1 MTDFLD
7 EFSDDDIID
16 TSHFAAVTALA
27 LQTDNDSQTS
37 YLLRGIAEGLA
48 VLQERRKSPT
58 NVVLWAAQQRFD
70 GVINDDEFTD
80 VMARETLR
88 HQGIS
93 EPSADQIAERVS
105 ELNTANS
112 FIGAIRGE

>member
-1 MTDFLD
+1 MTDYLAEYTD
-7 EFSDDDIID
+7 NDLID

-27 LQTDNDSQTS
+27 LQEDCDSQTS
-37 YLLRGIAEGLA
+37 YYLRGIAEGLA

-58 NVVLWAAQQRFD
+58 SVVMWAAQQCID
-70 GVINDDEFTD
+70 GVITDEEFAD

-88 HQGIS
+88 HQGIA
-93 EPSADQIAERVS
+93 EPTAGQIAERIS